1 MDSRWLGPGCGV
13 GAVLL
18 IFGSFLAAGSQP
30 GPDAPIDEVTAF
42 YTEHDAGQLA
52 AASLM
57 SLGALLFLI
66 FASII
71 VRRLRAV
78 EAEGSAW
85 TTVCFG
91 GGVLV
96 ATGLLLFAGLAVA
109 LGDVAGDLEPS
120 ALQALHVL
128 YQELLFP
135 LTIGVSAF
143 MLGAGIATLRTGA
156 LPSWAGWL
164 AVVVGVVAA
173 VPSHVLGSAL
183 DHIGFGGFLGLALWT
198 LIVSGLLAR
207 RERPSPPPR
216 LRPPQP

>member
-1 MDSRWLGPGCGV
+1 MSSRWLGPASGV

-18 IFGSFLAAGSQP
+18 ILGSFAAAGSQP

-66 FASII
+66 FAAT
-71 VRRLRAV
+71 VAGQLRAA
-78 EAEGSAW
+78 EAERSSW
-85 TTVCFG
+85 PTVCFG

-96 ATGLLLFAGLAVA
+96 AAGLSIFAGLGLA

-120 ALQALHVL
+120 AVQAVHVL

-143 MLGAGIATLRTGA
+143 LLGAGIAALRTGA
-156 LPSWAGWL
+156 LPGWVGWL
-164 AVVVGVVAA
+164 AVGAGVVAA
-173 VPSHVLGSAL
+173 IPSHVLGGVL
-183 DHIGFGGFLGLALWT
+183 DHIGFVGFLGLAVWT
-198 LIVSGLLAR
+198 LIVSALLAR
-207 RERPSPPPR
+207 REHPTP
-216 LRPPQP
+216 PPQPRPPRP